1 MPEVTLLQTRCCI
14 VGGGPAGIVLG
25 CLLARAGVPVIVLEK
40 HQDFFRDFRGDTI
53 HPSTLQNL
61 FELGIL
67 DQFLKLPHQQ
77 FARLVLDLNGRMVLG
92 PDLSHLPTHCKFIA
106 LAPQWDFLNFMVDYG
121 RRFPGF
127 QLMMGTQA
135 TELIRSA
142 EGRITGVVARR
153 DPLVPAAT
161 QATKAP
167 SDLHQSGEIG
177 THSGQAQA
185 SEIHI
190 SADLVIAADGRDSRL
205 RQQSGLPLK
214 ELGVPIDVL
223 WYRLPQVER
232 PAGEYALGH
241 ISNGQMLVT
250 IDRGDYLQCAT
261 VIPKGEFATIRSQG
275 LPSFRERIVRTVP
288 ELKQS
293 VNELQS
299 WDQVKL
305 LTVQMNRLEKWALP
319 GFLCLGDAAH
329 AMSPVGGVGINMAIQ
344 DAVAAANLLAE
355 KLQRGPVTIQDLEQ
369 VQQRREWP
377 AKMTQRLQAF
387 VHRRLFDPRRGFG
400 RTAIFSFPARCVL
413 QLFAPLLRRLIARI
427 VGLGFRPEQ
436 IRSQQVHSQQGAGS
450 GDGE

>member
-1 MPEVTLLQTRCCI
+1 MPEMTSLQTRCCI

-25 CLLARAGVPVIVLEK
+25 CLLARAGVSVIVLEK

-61 FELGIL
+61 YELGIL

-77 FARLVLDLNGRMVLG
+77 YARLILDLNGKTVLG

-106 LAPQWDFLNFMVDYG
+106 LAPQWDFLNFMVNYG
-121 RRFPGF
+121 RQFPEF
-127 QLMMGTQA
+127 QLMLGTQA

-142 EGRITGVVARR
+142 DGRVTGVVARR
-153 DPLVPAAT
+153 SPVGPATTSEMETSPDARN
-161 QATKAP
+161 P
-167 SDLHQSGEIG
+167 REVG
-177 THSGQAQA
+177 TPGGQTPE

-190 SADLVIAADGRDSRL
+190 SADLVIAADGRDSRM

-223 WYRLPQVER
+223 WYRLPQVKR

-261 VIPKGEFATIRSQG
+261 VIPKGEFSAIRSRG
-275 LPSFRERIVRTVP
+275 LASFQDQIVRTVP

-329 AMSPVGGVGINMAIQ
+329 AMSPVGGVGVNMAIQ
-344 DAVAAANLLAE
+344 DAVATANLLAK
-355 KLQRGPVTIQDLEQ
+355 KLQQGPVTIQDLEQ

-387 VHRRLFDPRRGFG
+387 VHRQLFDPQRGFG
-400 RTAIFSFPARCVL
+400 KTAIFSFPARCIL
-413 QLFAPLLRRLIARI
+413 WLFAPLLRRLIARI
-427 VGLGFRPEQ
+427 VGLGFRPERVQ
-436 IRSQQVHSQQGAGS
+436 L
-450 GDGE
+450 